1 MIIKKHNVD
10 INSIDAFIFDFDG
23 VLTDNFVNID
33 QHGVESVRCSRSDGL
48 AFDLLKK
55 LNKKV
60 FILSTEKNSVV
71 SARAKKL
78 KIPVIQGSIN
88 KVDAIYSLVKNNN
101 FSLKKIFY
109 IGNDLNDYRAMKLCG
124 YTACPIDSH
133 PIIKQTAMY
142 VLKAKGGDGIARE
155 ILECILQLD
164 FIKILYPN

>member
-1 MIIKKHNVD
+1 
-10 INSIDAFIFDFDG
+10 
-23 VLTDNFVNID
+23 
-33 QHGVESVRCSRSDGL
+33 
-48 AFDLLKK
+48 
-55 LNKKV
+55 V